1 MKKKI
6 GFTLIE
12 LLVVVGIVGLVLPAI
27 FAIIFAVI
35 RQQAR
40 VFALK
45 QVKREGDFVLN
56 AMEFNIRNYAT
67 GIFADPALTDEYCDQ
82 ALTPSRE
89 TYTDGSGDNFY
100 FEDDLGNWFR
110 YYLITN
116 NSVPAV
122 ASGSGTTSD
131 INLTTS
137 KVRITN
143 FSLTCEREAA
153 FSAPVISISFDVTY
167 NSPFQDEL
175 ITLPYK
181 TQVQM
186 KNY

>member
-1 MKKKI
+1 MKKRL

-12 LLVVVGIVGLVLPAI
+12 LLVVVVIVGLVLPAV
-27 FAIIFAVI
+27 FAIVFAVI

-56 AMEFNIRNYAT
+56 AMEFNIRNYAS
-67 GIFADPALTDEYCDQ
+67 GIFADQALTDEYCDQ
-82 ALTPSRE
+82 ALTFGRK
-89 TYTDGSGDNFY
+89 TYTDDGSSFY

-116 NSVPAV
+116 NNIPIV
-122 ASGSGTTSD
+122 ASGSGTASNL
-131 INLTTS
+131 NLTTS

-153 FSAPVISISFDVTY
+153 FSAPVISISFDVVY